1 MSIQFKTGFTMCA
14 TVAAG
19 LCLAG
24 CRTVHSDRNA
34 NRAKSAPTPAV
45 REIDNDVRPT
55 PPVLDAEPVKATIHT
70 PSPKVKEQAWYLSHG
85 EVSEKSVGRHAAA
98 SAAPGSYVVQKGDIA
113 GRIAK
118 QHGVTLSA
126 LRAAN
131 PGKDLDK
138 IKVGDKLVIPAKSK
152 SVGKTTD
159 ATAAKAEPGTYIVQK
174 GDIAGRIAKQHG
186 VKLSAL
192 RAANPGKD
200 LDKIKV
206 GDKIAIPGKGAAKA
220 DDKSGP
226 KVPDAKVQP
235 AKTEPKGN
243 LPVPPMPDVTPEAG
257 KPVTPALPP
266 VPPAPAPTPEPAQ
279 VITIP
284 PTPVA
289 PAATIAPVPQSADA
303 ETHTVVAGEDLFTLA
318 IRWGISP
325 EDIKKYNNL
334 GDDPIQPGAILKI
347 PPRN

>member
-98 SAAPGSYVVQKGDIA
+98 SAAPGSYV
-113 GRIAK
+113 
-118 QHGVTLSA
+118 
-126 LRAAN
+126 
-131 PGKDLDK
+131 
-138 IKVGDKLVIPAKSK
+138 
-152 SVGKTTD
+152 
-159 ATAAKAEPGTYIVQK
+159 VQK